1 MQIKHTDINV
11 FQVSMQTGFLNDKSG
26 SAPVTFLGNVYINVK
41 NDQSLQWA
49 NISLSKYKLDRILKN
64 QQELL
69 KWWLL
74 KWKILTMR
82 DVKKAKMKSWYLR

>member
-41 NDQSLQWA
+41 NDQSLQ
-49 NISLSKYKLDRILKN
+49 
-64 QQELL
+64 
-69 KWWLL
+69 
-74 KWKILTMR
+74 
-82 DVKKAKMKSWYLR
+82 